1 MSQPDVQIKR
11 IQEKIQVLLK
21 RHGDLQKENSELK
34 KELERLSVQSTQQ
47 LRSIETL
54 KQQVEVLKV
63 SSGTW
68 NDNDKKDFEKRIS
81 QYVREIDK
89 CIALLSE

>member
-34 KELERLSVQSTQQ
+34 KEVERLSVQSTQQ